1 MIGSATLILL
11 AIALMVWSWKE
22 TNPTKDYKAFIGCVL
37 VILFGITGWFLPKIM
52 EVSLAR
58 LVIDLAG
65 KIFPDQR

>member
-1 MIGSATLILL
+1 MIASASVILL
-11 AIALMVWSWKE
+11 ALALIAWAWNE
-22 TNPTKDYKAFIGCVL
+22 TNPTKDRKAFIACVL
-37 VILFGITGWFLPKIM
+37 LILFGITGWFLPKIM